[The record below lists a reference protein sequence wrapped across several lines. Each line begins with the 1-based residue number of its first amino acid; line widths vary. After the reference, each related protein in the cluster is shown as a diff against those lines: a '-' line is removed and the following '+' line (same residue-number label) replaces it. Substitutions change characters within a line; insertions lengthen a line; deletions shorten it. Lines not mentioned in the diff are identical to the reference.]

1 MISRKAAIEMN
12 GTTPH
17 IVQYQGSKRNLA
29 PQILRYIPQKFNRLI
44 EPFAGMAAITIAV
57 SSQNRADRYLLN
69 DLNKPLVNILEE
81 SITNPQRLIDN
92 YTKVWCEQLT
102 FEGGSVEHFYKVRE
116 DFNKGNQCAAN
127 MLYLLARC
135 VKGSVRYS
143 SSGMFNQSPDKR
155 RMGTNPKNLARN
167 VYMISSLLKGKTEFM
182 SNDYREVTKNAKSG
196 DIVYMDPPY
205 QGVCTSRDCR
215 YFSGIDFNEFVDCV
229 EDLNRRGIDF
239 IISYDGTCGDK
250 QYGQDLPAELGLK
263 KVMLNAGL
271 SSQSLLLGKK
281 ETTREALYLSRNL
294 RNIVVPMMNEQL
306 SLAL

>member
-1 MISRKAAIEMN
+1 MN

-57 SSQNRADRYLLN
+57 SSQNRANRYLLN

-116 DFNKGNQCAAN
+116 DFNKGDQCAAN

-182 SNDYREVTKNAKSG
+182 SNDYREVTKNAKPG

-250 QYGQDLPAELGLK
+250 QYGHDLPVELGLK

>member
-1 MISRKAAIEMN
+1 MN

-102 FEGGSVEHFYKVRE
+102 FKGGSVEHFYKVRE

-250 QYGQDLPAELGLK
+250 QYGHDLPAELGLK

-306 SLAL
+306 SLVL

>member
-1 MISRKAAIEMN
+1 MN

-182 SNDYREVTKNAKSG
+182 SNDCREVTKNAKSG

>member
-1 MISRKAAIEMN
+1 MN

-92 YTKVWCEQLT
+92 YAKVWCEQLT

>member
-1 MISRKAAIEMN
+1 MN

-155 RMGTNPKNLARN
+155 RRGTNPKNLARN
-167 VYMISSLLKGKTEFM
+167 VYMISRLLKGKTEFM

>member
-1 MISRKAAIEMN
+1 MN

-57 SSQNRADRYLLN
+57 SSQNRADCYLLN

-182 SNDYREVTKNAKSG
+182 SSDYREVTKNAKSG

-250 QYGQDLPAELGLK
+250 QYGHDLPAELGLK

>member
-1 MISRKAAIEMN
+1 MN

-81 SITNPQRLIDN
+81 TITNPQRLIDN

-250 QYGQDLPAELGLK
+250 QYGHDLPVELGLK

>member
-1 MISRKAAIEMN
+1 MN

-294 RNIVVPMMNEQL
+294 RNIVVPMMYEQL

>member
-1 MISRKAAIEMN
+1 MN

-69 DLNKPLVNILEE
+69 DLNKPLINILEE

>member
-1 MISRKAAIEMN
+1 MAMN

-57 SSQNRADRYLLN
+57 SSQNRAGRYLLN

>member
-1 MISRKAAIEMN
+1 MN

-135 VKGSVRYS
+135 VMGSVRYS